1 MTFYRKCLN
10 GGKVCA
16 ERINS
21 AEAYYALLDG
31 WNQRKNIFSLREME
45 QKKIARQNELGLSDE
60 EVKSDEV
67 WKNLDAEQ
75 GKIKRQLV
83 SCFFACHPKPDGT
96 VKEAKKQN
104 LCFYE
109 FDQIADR
116 IDKVVKRIL
125 KYQKWIRPVL
135 IYKSSRGHGIHV
147 IAEPN
152 KRYTYE
158 AQQSIAEAIIGE
170 VIDKSVKNLNR
181 EAYQSIKED
190 ILYIDE
196 EKLFSE
202 ENVMNKDWQYDDC
215 TGEDW
220 YDSIKPYLSMLE
232 VVRNEK
238 LNEFNTQEQVTEVT
252 STPVISQVVAPV
264 QVNYPMDYKGTPF
277 AYIIDELVCHF
288 GGWPTEGDRH
298 ATMMK
303 VIPFIAPLCEY
314 NVDWLFQVV
323 PHFGKPEEELK
334 AAIKYVVEENLN
346 NPKPLTEQ
354 NSVMMKVLC
363 NVRKGDWTVKPELP
377 QKLPSLVE
385 LFVKGAP
392 ERIKPS
398 IATCIFPPLS
408 TFLNGKVSFK
418 SVNGKYYA
426 PCMMSVL
433 VGEMNSGKSHIE
445 DALNAILRTIQ
456 DSDRVYKAQYKAW
469 VQSQKKK
476 SKNEGQDPEPQGCQQ
491 IVPTDATRA
500 AFLKLAMK
508 AEENENKALY
518 MYADEIAYL
527 CKMFGNQRYL
537 PSDLIRAAYNHSIW
551 GASRVSVDAVNGE
564 AKLNYHFNTSTTPT
578 DLLKYVTS
586 DMVNDGTAN
595 RMYYTYLEPR
605 TYDEEEIFDCPDEDE
620 IQEALQPYLQ
630 RLKAANGKIM
640 CEEVLKFTKKLE
652 KTNIQRAN
660 ACGSTAALQLLGRS
674 IPNAFHKAMLLYIAE
689 GEWNHEIAD
698 FVEYTLDMDMYCKV
712 RFFADK
718 VQSEDTTAHEK
729 SRGSNTILKFLPCE
743 FTREDFD
750 RCCAEHGCKNATQM
764 ICNYKRDKLV
774 EQRED
779 GKYIK
784 KIA

>member
-1 MTFYRKCLN
+1 MAIYRKCLI
-10 GGKVCA
+10 GGRVCA
-16 ERINS
+16 EKILS
-21 AEAYYALLDG
+21 AEAYYDLLDG
-31 WNQRKNIFSLREME
+31 WEQKNNIGLLREME
-45 QKKIARQNELGLSDE
+45 QKKIARKNELGASEE

-67 WKNLDAEQ
+67 WKNLDDEQ
-75 GKIKRQLV
+75 AKIKRQLV
-83 SCFFACHPKPDGT
+83 SCFFACHPNPDGT
-96 VKEAKKQN
+96 VKDAKKQN

-109 FDQIADR
+109 FDQISDR
-116 IDKVVKRIL
+116 IDKVVERIK
-125 KYQKWIRPVL
+125 KYKKWIRPLL

-190 ILYIDE
+190 ILYIE
-196 EKLFSE
+196 EKKLFSD

-215 TGEDW
+215 TGEEW
-220 YDSIKPYLSMLE
+220 YDSIKPYLSMFE

-238 LNEFNTQEQVTEVT
+238 LDEYNQEEQVTEVAA
-252 STPVISQVVAPV
+252 TPALPQGAAPA
-264 QVNYPMDYKGTPF
+264 QENYPTEYNGTPF
-277 AYIIDELVCHF
+277 CLIIDELVQQL

-298 ATMMK
+298 HMIMQ
-303 VIPFIAPLCEY
+303 VVPYIAPLCNY
-314 NVDWLFQVV
+314 DVDWLMQVV
-323 PHFGKPEEELK
+323 PHFGKPEDEKRKCIE
-334 AAIKYVVEENLN
+334 YVVTENQKSGN
-346 NPKPLTEQ
+346 PLTSDNAMIQ
-354 NSVMMKVLC
+354 RAIWNA
-363 NVRKGDWTVKPELP
+363 RKGDWSVKPELP

-398 IATCIFPPLS
+398 IATCIFPPLA

-469 VQSQKKK
+469 VLSQKKK

-491 IVPTDATRA
+491 IVPTDATSA

-527 CKMFGNQRYL
+527 CKMFGNRRYL

-578 DLLKYVTS
+578 DLLKYVTP
-586 DMVNDGTAN
+586 DMINDGTAN

-620 IQEALQPYLQ
+620 IQVALQPYLQ
-630 RLKAANGKIM
+630 KLKFATGKIV
-640 CEEVLKFTKKLE
+640 CEEVLKFTKELE
-652 KTNIQRAN
+652 KSRIQRAN
-660 ACGSTAALQLLGRS
+660 SSGSTVALQLLGRS
-674 IPNAFHKAMLLYIAE
+674 IPNAFHRAMLLYIAE
-689 GEWNHEIAD
+689 GEWNQEIAD
-698 FVEYTLDMDMYCKV
+698 FVEYTLDMDMFCKM

-718 VQSEDTTAHEK
+718 VKSSEEADAS
-729 SRGSNTILKFLPCE
+729 SRGEGTILKFLPNE
-743 FTREDFD
+743 FTREQFAK
-750 RCCAEHGCKNATQM
+750 CCAEHGCKSGKQM
-764 ICNYKRDKLV
+764 LYNYKCKNFIT
-774 EQRED
+774 QTED
-779 GKYIK
+779 GKYR
-784 KIA
+784 KIS